1 MSSLRQP
8 ILRQPSEGRTI
19 GVVGD
24 VYRFLATGEET
35 DGKYALFE
43 ALVPPGGG
51 PPPHIHSREV
61 EAFYILEGELA
72 IYLGEQR
79 HAAIAG
85 TFANV
90 PIGTL
95 HFFRNESEK
104 PVRLLI
110 TLAPAGLEKMFFEVG
125 QPVAPGATSA
135 PPPTP
140 EILARMMAIAPGY
153 GVEMRLPP
161 H

>member
-1 MSSLRQP
+1 MPIARQP
-8 ILRQPSEGRTI
+8 ILRRSNEGRTI

-51 PPPHIHSREV
+51 PPPRIHSREV

-79 HAAIAG
+79 HTARAG

-95 HFFRNESEK
+95 HYFRNESEK

-125 QPVAPGATSA
+125 QPVAPGAASA

-140 EILARMMAIAPGY
+140 EILARMMAIAPNY
-153 GVEMRLPP
+153 GIEIKLPP
-161 H
+161 L